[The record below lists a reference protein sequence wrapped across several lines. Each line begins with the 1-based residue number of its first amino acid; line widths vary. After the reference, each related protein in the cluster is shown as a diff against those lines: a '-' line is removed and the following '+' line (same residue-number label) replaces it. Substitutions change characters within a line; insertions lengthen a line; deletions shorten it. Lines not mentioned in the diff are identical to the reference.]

1 MWTLGSLS
9 FAMPWALAALGLLPV
24 LWWLLRTI
32 PPAPRRQSFPALRL
46 LVGLASTEQ
55 SVARTPLWLMLL
67 RMVLAAMV
75 IAAAAHPIL
84 DALPARGGG
93 PLLLVIDNGWAA
105 AKLWPQR
112 RATLDRL
119 VSEAGR
125 NGQPVIVL
133 PTAPP
138 ADGAPLSASR
148 LLPAG
153 EAQALIQALV
163 PHPWPTDR
171 QAAGKALAEIPN
183 GTPMQVIWLADG
195 LADEQAA
202 AFAAGLRRLGSLE
215 VIEAPE
221 DATAKLLVPPRAD
234 AKDLTPRVRRVPA
247 SLPAT
252 VELRAVDEAGRTLAL
267 ETADFSAGEG
277 DKEVAMS
284 MPAELR
290 NRVVRLEIE
299 GEQTAGAVVLLD
311 DRWRRRPVGLIDDGG
326 GNATSPLL
334 DDLFYTERALSSVA
348 DVRRGRTFELLQR
361 HLSLAVL
368 PDIGN
373 LGEAEGLALKAW
385 VEQGGVLL
393 RLAGPNLARNPD
405 ELLPVRLRGGGR
417 MLGGA
422 MSWTQPMSVAP
433 MPENGPFSGLAV
445 PKDLKIGTQILAE
458 PGPDLNDRTWARLED
473 GTPLVTGAPL
483 GKGWLVLIH
492 TTVGPAWGD
501 LGLSGLFPQM
511 LQRLLNLSQGFAGGV
526 ADHPLAPAEVLN
538 GFGQLEAPGGVVEAI
553 PPKVAPPPVGPHH
566 PPGYYGGESA
576 RQALNLAPD
585 VGPLASLAVPPGT
598 TVTSLGTRP
607 QERDLQP
614 VLLAAV
620 LGLLLLDVLA
630 VLALRGLLGQRRAA
644 ALLLAFGLSGAVAFG
659 AGDARAAGD
668 IDIDLQAALQTRLA
682 YVVTGEP
689 QVDEA
694 SRAGLLGLSQLL
706 ERRTTASLGDPVGLD
721 VGRDPLMVF
730 PLLYWPVT
738 GGQGPLAP
746 AVRDKV
752 NDFMRHGGLIL
763 FDTQD
768 HGDGG
773 PEKLRRLTEGLD
785 IPPLTA
791 VTEDHVLTRSF
802 YLLREL
808 PGRTEGAPVYAEDG
822 GDPANDNVS
831 PVIIGANDWAGAWAV
846 DRRGNP
852 LFAVVPGGE
861 QQREMAYRFGVNLV
875 MYALTGSYKADQ
887 VHLPAILERL
897 KR

>member
-9 FAMPWALAALGLLPV
+9 FVMPWALAAVATLPV

-46 LVGLASTEQ
+46 LIGLATTER
-55 SVARTPLWLMLL
+55 SVARTPWWLMVL

-84 DALPARGGG
+84 DALPARGDG
-93 PLLLVIDNGWAA
+93 PLLLVVDNGWAA

-112 RATLDRL
+112 QAALDRL
-119 VSEAGR
+119 VGEAAR
-125 NGQPVIVL
+125 NGRPVVVL
-133 PTAPP
+133 ATAPP
-138 ADGAPLSASR
+138 ADGAPLGASR

-153 EAQALIQALV
+153 EAQALVQALV
-163 PHPWPTDR
+163 PHPWPSDR
-171 QAAGKALAEIPN
+171 PAAGKALAELPR
-183 GTPMQVIWLADG
+183 TPPMQVVWVADG
-195 LADEQAA
+195 LADGQSA
-202 AFAAGLRRLGSLE
+202 AFASVLRRFGSLE
-215 VIEAPE
+215 VVAAPA
-221 DATAKLLVPPRAD
+221 DATAKLLVPPRTD
-234 AKDLTPRVRRVPA
+234 VQELTPRLRRVA
-247 SLPAT
+247 SALPAT
-252 VELRAVDEAGRTLAL
+252 VNLRAVDGSGRTLAL
-267 ETADFSAGEG
+267 EAAHFAAGEG
-277 DKEVAMS
+277 DKDVALP

-290 NRVVRLEIE
+290 NRAVRLEIE
-299 GEQTAGAVVLLD
+299 GESTAGAVVLLD
-311 DRWRRRPVGLIDDGG
+311 DRWRRRPVGLVDDSGG
-326 GNATSPLL
+326 GSTSPLL
-334 DDLFYTERALSSVA
+334 DDLFYTERALTSMA
-348 DVRRGRTFELLQR
+348 EVRRGRAADLLQR
-361 HLSLAVL
+361 SLSLAVL
-368 PDIGN
+368 PDVGN
-373 LGEAEGLALKAW
+373 LSEADAQALKAW
-385 VEQGGVLL
+385 VEKGGVLL

-405 ELLPVRLRGGGR
+405 DLLPVRLRGEGR

-422 MSWTQPMSVAP
+422 MSWTQPMTLAP

-445 PKDLKIGTQILAE
+445 PGDLKIGTQILAE

-511 LQRLLNLSQGFAGGV
+511 LQRLLALSQGFAGGA
-526 ADHPLAPAEVLN
+526 ADHPLAPAEVLD

-553 PPKVAPPPVGPHH
+553 APRAAPPAVGPHH
-566 PPGYYGGESA
+566 PPGYYGDESG
-576 RQALNLAPD
+576 RRALNLAPE
-585 VGPLASLAVPPGT
+585 VGPLEALAVPAGAT
-598 TVTSLGTRP
+598 ATSLDAKP
-607 QERDLQP
+607 LERDLQP
-614 VLLAAV
+614 ILLVAV
-620 LGLLLLDVLA
+620 LVLMLLDLLA
-630 VLALRGLLGQRRAA
+630 VLALRGLLGRGRAA
-644 ALLLAFGLSGAVAFG
+644 ASAMVLGIVGAMACGG
-659 AGDARAAGD
+659 APAHAATD

-689 QVDEA
+689 QVDES
-694 SRAGLLGLSQLL
+694 SRAGLQGLSQVL

-721 VGRDPLMVF
+721 LARDPLMVF

-738 GGQGPLAP
+738 ASQEPLAA

-768 HGDGG
+768 HGDAG
-773 PEKLRRLTEGLD
+773 PDKLRRVTEGLD
-785 IPPLTA
+785 IPPLAA

-861 QQREMAYRFGVNLV
+861 QQREMAFRFGVNLV